1 MILFSQRHKEAIDNK
16 SLCLSIS
23 KKIRQKLVYCMQK
36 YNRWYGWNQEDSI
49 FYDDL
54 KQKLLENYGE
64 TSLKAYIEDIFQEVT
79 NIEQFIVGAKPEF
92 VLDAIEL
99 YSTLIDIDKS
109 GQKVNLY
116 KECNLI
122 FKSENS
128 SFRVLDGYI
137 VKLDSTFL
145 ESEIL
150 NKAYE
155 LLKNNYFEKACK
167 DFLNARNNL
176 TAEDYSGTIIEANN
190 AIESTL
196 KKVLNREKGEQ
207 GNLKKWLMKSGIIP
221 DYFQGFCDNFEGLL
235 QSAFTIANES
245 SRHGKKEMPSERNEV
260 TYAVASFFLHLTGS
274 LIVFIMER
282 YQESKLENEN
292 ETPF

>member
-16 SLCLSIS
+16 SSFLSIS

-36 YNRWYGWNQEDSI
+36 YNRWYGWNQGDSI

-64 TSLKAYIEDIFQEVT
+64 ASLKAYVEDVFQEVT
-79 NIEQFIVGAKPEF
+79 NIEQFILGTKPEF
-92 VLDAIEL
+92 VLDTIEL
-99 YSTLIDIDKS
+99 YSILIDNP
-109 GQKVNLY
+109 GQKVNFH

-137 VKLDSTFL
+137 IKLDSTFL

-196 KKVLNREKGEQ
+196 KKVLNKEKGEQ
-207 GNLKKWLMKSGIIP
+207 GNLKKWLIKSGIIP
-221 DYFQGFCDNFEGLL
+221 DYFQGFCDHFEGLL

-245 SRHGKKEMPSERNEV
+245 SRHGKKEIPSKRNEV

-282 YQESKLENEN
+282 YQENIPENEN
-292 ETPF
+292 EKPF

>member
-16 SLCLSIS
+16 SLFLSIS

-54 KQKLLENYGE
+54 KRKLLENYGE
-64 TSLKAYIEDIFQEVT
+64 ASLKAYVEDVFQEVT
-79 NIEQFIVGAKPEF
+79 DIEQFILGTKPEF

-99 YSTLIDIDKS
+99 YSILFDNP
-109 GQKVNLY
+109 GQKVNFY

-137 VKLDSTFL
+137 IKLDSAFL

-196 KKVLNREKGEQ
+196 KKVLNKEKGEQ
-207 GNLKKWLMKSGIIP
+207 GNFKKWLIKSGIIP
-221 DYFQGFCDNFEGLL
+221 DYFQGFCDHFEGLL
-235 QSAFTIANES
+235 QSAFTIANKS
-245 SRHGKKEMPSERNEV
+245 SRHGKKEIPSKRNKV
-260 TYAVASFFLHLTGS
+260 TYAVASFFLHLAGS

-282 YQESKLENEN
+282 YQENILENEN
-292 ETPF
+292 EIPF

>member
-1 MILFSQRHKEAIDNK
+1 
-16 SLCLSIS
+16 
-23 KKIRQKLVYCMQK
+23 MQLN
-36 YNRWYGWNQEDSI
+36 YI
-49 FYDDL
+49 A
-54 KQKLLENYGE
+54 LL
-64 TSLKAYIEDIFQEVT
+64 
-79 NIEQFIVGAKPEF
+79 
-92 VLDAIEL
+92 
-99 YSTLIDIDKS
+99 LIIDKP
-109 GQKVNLY
+109 GQKVNFH
-116 KECNLI
+116 KECNFI

-137 VKLDSTFL
+137 IKLDSTFL

-176 TAEDYSGTIIEANN
+176 TAGDYSGTIVEANN

-196 KKVLNREKGEQ
+196 KNVLNKEKGEQ

-221 DYFQGFCDNFEGLL
+221 DYFQGFCDHFEGLL
-235 QSAFTIANES
+235 QSVFTIANKS
-245 SRHGKKEMPSERNEV
+245 SRHGKKKTPNKRNEV
-260 TYAVASFFLHLTGS
+260 DHKVASFCLNLTGS

-282 YQESKLENEN
+282 HQERISAKKE
-292 ETPF
+292 PF